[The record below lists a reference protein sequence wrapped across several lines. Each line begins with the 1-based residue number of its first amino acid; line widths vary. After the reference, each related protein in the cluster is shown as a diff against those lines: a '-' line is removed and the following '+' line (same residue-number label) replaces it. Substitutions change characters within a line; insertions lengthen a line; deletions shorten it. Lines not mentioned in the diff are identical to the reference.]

1 MKELTVCYINQF
13 DEPDWERAKLQIG
26 RWMQTSERGKFLQQH
41 FKGLRW
47 NIEPDGGME
56 PHYIVEVECKLE
68 DREATYYNLRWPSA
82 VMVDRS
88 GQEKVLLEVWDK

>member
-26 RWMQTSERGKFLQQH
+26 RWMQTSERGQFLRQH
-41 FKGLRW
+41 FTALRW

-56 PHYIVEVECKLE
+56 PHYIVEVECSLE
-68 DREATYYNLRWPSA
+68 DKIATYYNLRWPSA
-82 VMVDRS
+82 IMVDNS
-88 GQEKVLLEVWDK
+88 GTEKVL

>member
-13 DEPDWERAKLQIG
+13 DEPNWERAKLQIG
-26 RWMQTSERGKFLQQH
+26 RWMQTSERGQFLRQH

-56 PHYIVEVECKLE
+56 PHYIVEVECSLE
-68 DREATYYNLRWPSA
+68 DKIATYYNLRWPSA
-82 VMVDRS
+82 IMVDNS
-88 GQEKVLLEVWDK
+88 GTEKVL